1 MTEEPT
7 RNNQCKALTKSGT
20 RCKNHARIGSDFCR
34 IHPTS
39 NEIEIEID
47 GDSLRGSDVDEAMSD
62 PELQR
67 QLIQELDDLM
77 VRVRK
82 VIPDYTPPPYTSPE
96 MGVTQDEPSEEETPS
111 SPLSLLDRV
120 RGVFR
125 EDLLDRETWKGL
137 WYMASNTLEYQSD
150 LLKRRISG
158 DYEID
163 EWGLDW
169 ELIETTRPFLDFL
182 YNYFWRVQC
191 AGMEKIPDY
200 ERTVLVCNHTDQP
213 PWDPILLMA
222 AFLNEHPA
230 QRLVRNLYSAE
241 IPALPF
247 LSSLAV
253 KTGQALN
260 SVDNGVRLL
269 EQEELVSV
277 FPEGYSL
284 KGRNSQERL
293 KVSRFKDTGFVQMA
307 METSS
312 PIVPVSFISSADTLF
327 HRSRQA
333 ARKRAAQFPAMANF
347 LQLPSRRMGS
357 MLPVP
362 SKVVIEFGEPIWPS
376 ELDMGQY
383 TELEI
388 YSRVADMAR
397 TSIQDMI
404 TNRLEQ
410 EEMGSG

>member
-1 MTEEPT
+1 
-7 RNNQCKALTKSGT
+7 
-20 RCKNHARIGSDFCR
+20 
-34 IHPTS
+34 
-39 NEIEIEID
+39 
-47 GDSLRGSDVDEAMSD
+47 MSD